1 MESTPLQKVREIAE
15 EYEKKISQ
23 ITGKGWD
30 FCRLV
35 LVRHEDGSVFF
46 FDNAYSLL
54 YHGEG
59 EDWFIVFTEHHGI
72 HIFGKSEVLGG
83 YVSEYERK
91 CGSKSVLERNDRGML
106 RVRRAKEDEC

>member
-23 ITGKGWD
+23 ITGKGYD
-30 FCRLV
+30 FNRLV

-54 YHGEG
+54 YHGVG

-72 HIFGKSEVLGG
+72 HIFGKSDVVRG
-83 YVSEYERK
+83 YVCEYERMNAPT
-91 CGSKSVLERNDRGML
+91 SILERNGKGTL
-106 RVRRAKEDEC
+106 RVRRAKEDER